1 MSLVTLAQK
10 QIVNAFNGPL
20 KDFLKEVTF
29 EYLLDGGEYD
39 PDTDSIAASYDSVGP
54 LKVPV
59 VRPSE
64 EDMTMLGVE
73 TKDSK
78 IIVPGNYLPKAMELS
93 DRVLMDGRVHNIR
106 RISGVPGD
114 VVFMIFVR
122 MT

>member
-10 QIVNAFNGPL
+10 QIIAAFNGPL

-39 PDTDSIAASYDSVGP
+39 AEADTVAATYDPVGP

-64 EDMTMLGVE
+64 EDMNMLGVE

-93 DRVLMDGRVHNIR
+93 DRVQYDGRVHNIR
-106 RISGVPGD
+106 RLTGVPGD
-114 VVFMIFVR
+114 VVYMIFVR